1 MSRSGDNYAVAP
13 AAERPRM
20 LSEADCHDVLQRLE
34 RFSTGGGYTGVW
46 ITSVWTGNVRWARN
60 QVNTSGETCDNS
72 IVVKR
77 YINGSRDE
85 VRINDTSDAA
95 LVAAARRAERLTE
108 FRPSKQYDEFVPRLP
123 LEPTLKPQLFSDAT
137 YQLNAEHRAA
147 VALELTKD
155 AQAAGMLSAGYIEV
169 AAVAIASLDTAGRVR
184 YFPYTQARYSV
195 TVRDPQ
201 GTGSGWAGVDWYDW
215 GKIDANALTHRALDK
230 CLQSRNPVRVE
241 PGRYTT
247 ILEPQAV
254 ADLVWPLM
262 DPMSNAMSRNYN
274 ESRNS
279 PIGPFLKIPETQTEP
294 GYSKLGERIIDERIT
309 ISADPMDPEMGF
321 PPFQLQ
327 GGGVD
332 TFAYPVFHP
341 ATWFD
346 HGVLTQ
352 LGYDRTYAMSLLQKN
367 EGLPNSGAFRMSG
380 GTTSID
386 EMIAT
391 TKRGLLVTRF
401 DRVILVD
408 LTSQLYRG
416 YTRDGLWL
424 IENGKITHAAK
435 NLVFTESSLFALNRV
450 EQLGVP
456 QRVFHPCTSWKYS
469 TPQPVVVPALRV
481 SDFSFTALSDAV

>member
-1 MSRSGDNYAVAP
+1 
-13 AAERPRM
+13 M

-77 YINGSRDE
+77 YINGSRDQ
-85 VRINDTSDAA
+85 VRINDTSDVA
-95 LVAAARRAERLTE
+95 LVAAARRAERLTAL
-108 FRPSKQYDEFVPRLP
+108 RPSAQYDEFVPRLP

-137 YQLNAEHRAA
+137 YQLDAEHRAA
-147 VALELTKD
+147 AALELTKQ

-215 GKIDANALTHRALDK
+215 GKIDANALTRRALDK
-230 CLQSRNPVRVE
+230 CLHSRTPVRVE

-254 ADLVWPLM
+254 ADLVWPMM
-262 DPMSNAMSRNYN
+262 DPMSAAMNRKYN
-274 ESRNS
+274 ESHSS
-279 PIGPFLKIPETQTEP
+279 PIGPFLNIPETRTEP

-327 GGGVD
+327 GWSAD

-346 HGVLTQ
+346 RGVLTQ
-352 LGYDRTYAMSLLQKN
+352 LGYDRTYAMNLLQKN

-401 DRVILVD
+401 DRIILVD
-408 LTSQLYRG
+408 LTSQMYRG

-424 IENGKITHAAK
+424 IENGKITHSAK

-456 QRVFHPCTSWKYS
+456 QRVFHPCMSWKYS
-469 TPQPVVVPALRV
+469 MPQPVVVPALKV